1 MADGFAVDRAALR
14 QTAQGVNDTITAL
27 KGLGLD
33 ETAAAGRGFA
43 GVSLSGL
50 QAGQAELASAFGGF
64 CDRWSWGVRALV
76 QDGNQ
81 FAARLG
87 LAAGVYNETE
97 QYLTG
102 VAKNVTV
109 AVAGDPHTSDAQA
122 ARDSWG
128 QDAAGVSGRPAPGSG
143 TTWAQARQ
151 QAKQQWSEV
160 GRDELK
166 VPEAVLHRLR
176 SAIDGAV
183 DGATGG
189 ATGGGG

>member
-1 MADGFAVDRAALR
+1 MADGFAVDRAALQ
-14 QTAQGVNDTITAL
+14 QTASGVNDTITAL
-27 KGLGLD
+27 KGLGLA

-43 GVSLSGL
+43 GVALSGL
-50 QAGQAELASAFGGF
+50 QAGQADLASAFGGF
-64 CDRWSWGVRALV
+64 CDRWSWGVRTLV
-76 QDGNQ
+76 QDGSQ

-87 LAAGVYNETE
+87 LAAGEYNQTE

-122 ARDSWG
+122 AQDSWA
-128 QDAAGVSGRPAPGSG
+128 QDAAGVSGAPTAGSG
-143 TTWAQARQ
+143 TTWAQTRQ
-151 QAKQQWSEV
+151 QAKQQWTEV

-166 VPEAVLHRLR
+166 TPGAVLHRLR
-176 SAIDGAV
+176 D
-183 DGATGG
+183 